1 MSQLDAFGRQV
12 LEDYF
17 GLDTSSEE
25 SLLDTLVSQ
34 ELSGGEWLFHQ
45 GDPGDGLY
53 FLLRGRLQVWREP
66 SPGHPSELLGEVVP
80 GECVGE
86 VGLLTN
92 APRSA
97 GIRAVRDSLLVR
109 VERQAFDALARRHPE
124 LVMRLAASVAERLQ
138 RNTAAGRRV
147 RPELKSVAIM
157 VMDADP
163 RLLAV
168 ADGLV
173 DELCGDGPG
182 LALRLESLSGLGAPC
197 DVRVSDPDLPT
208 PLKHWIGGLEQT
220 HERIVYRVGPADGA
234 WLRYAA
240 RQADLVVRL
249 AAADG
254 EVGVRAWEEELDAH
268 LEVGFDA
275 RQVLLLWRRPGSA
288 DIHDTAAWLAPRPHM
303 APLHLRADHAGD
315 RQRVRRILSDQAT
328 GLVLSGGAAR
338 GFAHLGVYRAMAE
351 LGIPI
356 DWVGGT
362 SIGAIMAFAIAAD
375 LGVEQAIASVRTAF
389 VFGRPFSDYTLPL
402 ISLLRGGR
410 MRRLSQAYF
419 PGAIEDLPLPSFC
432 VSSNLGTGAANVH
445 ERGSVWQA
453 ICASAA
459 LPGVMPPTIHDGQL
473 AVDGAMVN
481 NLPVDVMQEKLV
493 RHVVAVDLTSRHHL
507 DVAYDEVPS
516 PWAVLAGLLLPF
528 TRRHAVPGA
537 ATTILKATEL
547 GTRSRVLELAARADL
562 LLQPPVHS
570 FSMLSVNQFDEL
582 LEAGYRH
589 AMERG
594 SSWLESNLSNNGSPS
609 GS

>member
-1 MSQLDAFGRQV
+1 VSQLDAFGRRV
-12 LEDYF
+12 LETYF
-17 GLDTSSEE
+17 GFDTSSQE
-25 SLLDTLVSQ
+25 SLLDTLVSE
-34 ELSGGEWLFHQ
+34 ELAGGEWLFHQ

-53 FLLRGRLQVWREP
+53 FLLRGRLQVWRES

-80 GECVGE
+80 GESVGE

-97 GIRAVRDSLLVR
+97 GTRAVRDSLLVR
-109 VERQAFDALARRHPE
+109 VDRQAFDALAGRHPE
-124 LVMRLAASVAERLQ
+124 LIMRLAASVAERLQ

-147 RPELKSVAIM
+147 RPALASVAII

-163 RLLAV
+163 ELLTV
-168 ADGLV
+168 ADALV
-173 DELCGDGPG
+173 DALSSRGQA
-182 LALRLESLSGLGAPC
+182 LALRLESLPGLGAPC
-197 DVRVSDPDLPT
+197 DVTVTDPDLAPT
-208 PLKHWIGGLEQT
+208 LKHWIGGLEQT
-220 HERIVYRVGPADGA
+220 HERIVYRVGPTDGS

-249 AAADG
+249 AAADS
-254 EVGVRAWEEELDAH
+254 EVALRAWETDLDSH
-268 LEVGFDA
+268 LEAGFDA
-275 RQVLLLWRRPGSA
+275 RQVLLLWHRPGKA
-288 DIHDTAAWLAPRPHM
+288 DISGTAAWLAPRPHM
-303 APLHLRADHAGD
+303 TPLHLRADHPGD
-315 RQRVRRILSDQAT
+315 RQRVRRILSDEAT

-338 GFAHLGVYRAMAE
+338 GFAHLGVYRAME
-351 LGIPI
+351 HLGIPI
-356 DWVGGT
+356 DWLGGT
-362 SIGAIMAFAIAAD
+362 SIGAIMAFAMALD
-375 LGVEQAIASVRTAF
+375 LDVEEAIASVRTAF
-389 VFGRPFSDYTLPL
+389 VDGKPFSDYTLPL

-410 MRRLSQAYF
+410 MRRLSRAHF
-419 PGAIEDLPLPSFC
+419 PGAIEDLPLPCFC
-432 VSSNLGTGAANVH
+432 VSSNLGTGAANIH

-473 AVDGAMVN
+473 AVDGAMLN

-493 RHVVAVDLTSRHHL
+493 RHVVAVDLTSRRQV

-528 TRRHAVPGA
+528 RKRHSVPGA
-537 ATTILKATEL
+537 ATTMLKATEL
-547 GTRSRVLELAARADL
+547 GTRRRVLELAARADL

-582 LEAGYRH
+582 VEAGYRH

-594 SSWLESNLSNNGSPS
+594 SAWLESHGSNSDS
-609 GS
+609 